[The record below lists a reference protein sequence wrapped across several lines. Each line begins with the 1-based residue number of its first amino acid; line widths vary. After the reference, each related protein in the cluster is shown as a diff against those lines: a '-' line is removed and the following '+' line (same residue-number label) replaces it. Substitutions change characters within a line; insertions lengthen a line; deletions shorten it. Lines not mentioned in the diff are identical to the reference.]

1 MKLKVFIN
9 GKIAPEDRA
18 CVSVFDRGLAY
29 GDGLYETMKARDGK
43 PLFLREHMKRLKAG
57 GRFLGITGI
66 NGFEEEIRKGAIERL
81 LAANGLSKGEAYVK
95 LLVTRGV
102 DMASHLPAK
111 GLRPTLIII
120 AKPIDTASIKGMQE
134 RGVSAIL
141 VDDITPALPGVK
153 TLNYIASVLARMKA
167 KRRGASEAIFVKDG
181 YVTEGSSS
189 NVFVVKGRTL
199 LTPPLSGK
207 PAEAVLAGVTRAAVM
222 KAARENGIRV
232 REARL
237 SPKDLFIAD
246 EAFITNSIMDAL
258 PLIKV
263 DGKKAGGGSPG
274 RLTRRIQ
281 GLLKQWP

>member
-29 GDGLYETMKARDGK
+29 GDGLYETMKAMDGK
-43 PLFLREHMKRLKAG
+43 PLFLKEHMKRLKAG
-57 GRFLGITGI
+57 G
-66 NGFEEEIRKGAIERL
+66 L
-81 LAANGLSKGEAYVK
+81 L
-95 LLVTRGV
+95 
-102 DMASHLPAK
+102 P
-111 GLRPTLIII
+111 
-120 AKPIDTASIKGMQE
+120 
-134 RGVSAIL
+134 
-141 VDDITPALPGVK
+141 
-153 TLNYIASVLARMKA
+153 
-167 KRRGASEAIFVKDG
+167 
-181 YVTEGSSS
+181 
-189 NVFVVKGRTL
+189 
-199 LTPPLSGK
+199 PPLSGS
-207 PAEAVLAGVTRAAVM
+207 PSGGMLAGVTRAAVM